1 MTKLFYDAIRG
12 SSGTADSI
20 QLHASNQ
27 SVTFPGNVTCSGTA
41 TGFGKLR
48 QISTL
53 VTNTTEDTTTS
64 TTLEDTNLTA
74 SIANVASGSKVIV
87 FASHPFK
94 CTRSDD
100 NAGGGFALV
109 RGSTVILAP
118 QEDTGMGPTEY
129 RLLRDGGGSNTW
141 YAGRWNIAYLDES
154 PGTGTVTYKT
164 QFGVPVSSSSGTM
177 IINDDGDVSGKSWMY
192 MMEIGA

>member
-1 MTKLFYDAIRG
+1 SGSDRAIVFPDAA
-12 SSGTADSI
+12 GTVALTS
-20 QLHASNQ
+20 
-27 SVTFPGNVTCSGTA
+27 TA
-41 TGFGKLR
+41 KLR

>member
-1 MTKLFYDAIRG
+1 MPITING
-12 SSGTADSI
+12 SGTITPTSAVQPAGSI
-20 QLHASNQ
+20 LQ
-27 SVTFPGNVTCSGTA
+27 V
-41 TGFGKLR
+41 
-48 QISTL
+48 STL

-64 TTLEDTNLTA
+64 ATLEDTNLTA

-94 CTRSDD
+94 CTRGDD

-118 QEDTGMGPTEY
+118 QEDSGMGPTEY

-141 YAGRWNIAYLDES
+141 YAGRWNIAYLDAS

-164 QFGVPVSSSSGTM
+164 QFAVSAASSSGTM

-192 MMEIGA
+192 MMEVAG